1 MKNIGLRLFVNLNP
15 LNRKERYDAAKGAKN
30 PSSLPQSGWS
40 AWFYFPPITSLA
52 MVANCMLDVP
62 S

>member
-1 MKNIGLRLFVNLNP
+1 MHILSTRNVAGRLPAASEAPAGEGFP
-15 LNRKERYDAAKGAKN
+15 GDKELAPGTGV
-30 PSSLPQSGWS
+30 S
-40 AWFYFPPITSLA
+40 YFPPSRSLA

>member
-1 MKNIGLRLFVNLNP
+1 MELKRLGLAHEQGPRTKDWTGERTLFYL
-15 LNRKERYDAAKGAKN
+15 L
-30 PSSLPQSGWS
+30 PSS
-40 AWFYFPPITSLA
+40 SLA

>member
-1 MKNIGLRLFVNLNP
+1 MGTNLAAP
-15 LNRKERYDAAKGAKN
+15 AAPERPPEAGFPGGQKFKPRGEGG
-30 PSSLPQSGWS
+30 SQV
-40 AWFYFPPITSLA
+40 YFPPNKSLA

>member
-1 MKNIGLRLFVNLNP
+1 MGVCGPETTARRGLS
-15 LNRKERYDAAKGAKN
+15 ERDGTVLSPSVAA
-30 PSSLPQSGWS
+30 
-40 AWFYFPPITSLA
+40 YFPANKSLA